1 MDLFAMSDLSK
12 EYGEGDAK
20 VVALKKIVLTIPQQ
34 KFVVI
39 LGASGSGKSTM
50 LNILGCM
57 DKATSGTIKFMGVD
71 TTQFNKRQMTAFRSK
86 HIGFVFQSYNLLPDL
101 TALENVEFST
111 ELAKLSRKLPY
122 PYNQVYLTW

>member
-57 DKATSGTIKFMGVD
+57 DKATSGI
-71 TTQFNKRQMTAFRSK
+71 
-86 HIGFVFQSYNLLPDL
+86 IL
-101 TALENVEFST
+101 
-111 ELAKLSRKLPY
+111 
-122 PYNQVYLTW
+122 QVL